1 MRNGKHKIIQGVCL
15 SATLT
20 FAWRRA
26 IGLFCLVL
34 AQAIV
39 SSAQDEQPSPN
50 AVGFKTLVN
59 FDGTNGGNPYSTL
72 VQGTDGNLYGTTW
85 DAGVYGGGNVFKM
98 TSGGSLTVL
107 YNFCAQPNCADGSN
121 PLSLVLGTDG
131 NFHGVTSGGGANTS
145 PFGGGAGTVFKIT
158 PSGTLTTLYNFC
170 ALPSCTDGGNPGGGL
185 VQGTDG
191 NFYGTTNA
199 GGNSTEFGTVFK
211 MTPEGA
217 LTTLYTFCSQ
227 ANCADGG
234 SPAAALIQATN
245 GNFYGTAQSGGAYG
259 GGTVFKITPKGA
271 LTTIYSFCAQPNCAD
286 GSLPRSPLVQAAS
299 GNFYG
304 ATANGGANNGGKG
317 GTVFRITPAG
327 ALTTLYSFC
336 AQANCSDGNGP
347 IGNLVQAADGN
358 FYGATYAGG
367 TNDSCNIFG
376 VPGCGTVFK
385 ITPGGMLTTLH
396 DFDGT
401 DGEASSTGLVQR
413 TNGIFYG
420 GTFVGGTNNPAC
432 IAGCGTVFGLSVGL
446 PPFVE
451 TLPTLGKVG
460 EGIRIL
466 GTDLT
471 GAISVSFNGTAAAFK
486 VVSPSEIETRVP
498 TGATTGFVTV
508 ITPTRTLKSN
518 VKFRV
523 LP

>member
-59 FDGTNGGNPYSTL
+59 IDGTNGGNPYSTL

-98 TSGGSLTVL
+98 TSGGSLTTL
-107 YNFCAQPNCADGSN
+107 YNFCAQ
-121 PLSLVLGTDG
+121 
-131 NFHGVTSGGGANTS
+131 
-145 PFGGGAGTVFKIT
+145 
-158 PSGTLTTLYNFC
+158 
-170 ALPSCTDGGNPGGGL
+170 PSCTDGGNPGGGL

-245 GNFYGTAQSGGAYG
+245 GNFYGTAQSGGANG

-271 LTTIYSFCAQPNCAD
+271 LTTIYSFCAQPNCVD
-286 GSLPRSPLVQAAS
+286 GLLPRSPLVQAAS

-304 ATANGGANNGGKG
+304 ATESGGANNGGEG
-317 GTVFRITPAG
+317 GTGFRTTPAV
-327 ALTTLYSFC
+327 ALATLYSFC
-336 AQANCSDGNGP
+336 AQANCSAGRFP

-358 FYGATYAGG
+358 FYGATYARFPIG
-367 TNDSCNIFG
+367 N
-376 VPGCGTVFK
+376 
-385 ITPGGMLTTLH
+385 L
-396 DFDGT
+396 
-401 DGEASSTGLVQR
+401 
-413 TNGIFYG
+413 
-420 GTFVGGTNNPAC
+420 
-432 IAGCGTVFGLSVGL
+432 
-446 PPFVE
+446 
-451 TLPTLGKVG
+451 
-460 EGIRIL
+460 
-466 GTDLT
+466 
-471 GAISVSFNGTAAAFK
+471 
-486 VVSPSEIETRVP
+486 
-498 TGATTGFVTV
+498 
-508 ITPTRTLKSN
+508 
-518 VKFRV
+518 
-523 LP
+523 